1 MRYLI
6 ALFLLGFAPLATAQ
20 NISGVT
26 GPVVKDGHESAQ
38 YRTGY
43 DLDSERFA
51 HRLHYQKSI
60 NGDLRWRAVIAARET
75 DDSDFDF
82 NYVQAELL
90 WELSDDND
98 TWKRALRFDARIRGD
113 GRPGL
118 FAAQWANEFPVSDAW
133 TARISALSSVDI
145 GDDARDG
152 ISLQTRGQ
160 IYTKIGSG
168 QKVGLEL
175 FNAYGSTDD
184 IPDFEDQKHTL
195 GPFVSFPVN
204 DDWSLFTG
212 VQIGL
217 TEASSDR
224 QLRLQITRGF

>member
-1 MRYLI
+1 MRYFI
-6 ALFLLGFAPLATAQ
+6 ALFFLGVTSSATAQ

-38 YRTGY
+38 YRTAY
-43 DLDSERFA
+43 DADSERFA

-90 WELSDDND
+90 WELSDDSD
-98 TWKRALRFDARIRGD
+98 TWKRALRFDARLRGD

-118 FAAQWANEFPVSDAW
+118 IAAQWANEFPVSETW
-133 TARISALSSVDI
+133 TARLSALSSVDI
-145 GDDARDG
+145 GDDAADG
-152 ISLQTRGQ
+152 IALQTRGQ
-160 IYTKIGSG
+160 IYTKLSSG
-168 QKVGLEL
+168 QKIGLEL
-175 FNAYGSTDD
+175 FNAYGSSDD
-184 IPDFEDQKHTL
+184 IPEFEDQKHTL
-195 GPFVSFPVN
+195 GPFAVFPVN

-217 TEASSDR
+217 TEASPDT
-224 QLRLQITRGF
+224 QLRLQVTRGF